1 MNSFVYYLLLGV
13 SAYLLGSIPVAY
25 IIGRAV
31 KSLDVRSVGEG
42 NVGARNVFHT
52 VGHRWGS
59 LVFLLDFSK
68 GAVIAALVSNQNSA
82 RVAFAGFFLLLGHG
96 FPVWLKF
103 IGGKGLSSVGGFTA
117 ALLPYSALIAVVV
130 SGLVW
135 LKTRK
140 FMPTTVTVVFLSI
153 AFAPLFG
160 YQLQRILI
168 PVGLFLLVG
177 LKRKVDEPRTKK
189 IEGSSDWHKLSGD
202 SN

>member
-13 SAYLLGSIPVAY
+13 SAYVLGSIPVAY

-96 FPVWLKF
+96 FLMAEIHRWERPLFGRRVY
-103 IGGKGLSSVGGFTA
+103 SSSTSLFRFDCGSCFRTSLA
-117 ALLPYSALIAVVV
+117 
-130 SGLVW
+130 
-135 LKTRK
+135 KTRK
-140 FMPTTVTVVFLSI
+140 FMPTTVTVVLLSI
-153 AFAPLFG
+153 
-160 YQLQRILI
+160 
-168 PVGLFLLVG
+168 VLLRY
-177 LKRKVDEPRTKK
+177 LDISFSEYLSQSDISSRRSQTK
-189 IEGSSDWHKLSGD
+189 S
-202 SN
+202 

>member
-1 MNSFVYYLLLGV
+1 MC
-13 SAYLLGSIPVAY
+13 I
-25 IIGRAV
+25 R
-31 KSLDVRSVGEG
+31 DRG

-103 IGGKGLSSVGGFTA
+103 IGGKGLSSVGGLTA
-117 ALLPYSALIAVVV
+117 ALLPYSALIAIAV

-135 LKTRK
+135 FKTRK
-140 FMPTTVTVVFLSI
+140 FMPTTVTVVVLSI
-153 AFAPLFG
+153 VFAPLFG
-160 YQLQRILI
+160 YQLKRILI

-177 LKRKVDEPRTKK
+177 LKRKVDEPRTRK
-189 IEGSSDWHKLSGD
+189 IEGRSDWRKLSGN